1 MKKLLGLSIALTL
14 SVPALAQTQSIVDI
28 AVGNPDFSTL
38 VTALQAAGLVET
50 LQGAGPFTVFAPTN
64 AAFAKVDPATLAALL
79 NDKAALTRVLTYHV
93 VAGKVLA
100 ADVVK
105 LTSAKTVEGSDVN
118 IAVMGSMVMLNGS
131 TTVTATDIQASNGVI
146 HVIDSVLLPP
156 YLTIA
161 TAAAP
166 AAPAAP
172 AASGNAVDAVLADP
186 QFSTLAAALTAADL
200 VETLKGAGPFTIFAP
215 TNDAFA
221 KLGEARIARLLAN
234 KEQLTRYLTY
244 HVLSGKVLSSDIVGQ
259 NIRTAP
265 TVAGGNVNIRVSN
278 GKVIINS
285 RAEVTQAD
293 IQVSNGV
300 IHVID
305 TVLIPRN

>member
-166 AAPAAP
+166 AAP
-172 AASGNAVDAVLADP
+172 GNAVDAVLADP

>member
-50 LQGAGPFTVFAPTN
+50 LQGVGPFTVFAPTN

-156 YLTIA
+156 NLTI
-161 TAAAP
+161 AAP

-234 KEQLTRYLTY
+234 KEQLTKYLTY

>member
-166 AAPAAP
+166 AAPAA
-172 AASGNAVDAVLADP
+172 SGNAVDAVLADP

-234 KEQLTRYLTY
+234 KEQLTKYLTY

>member
-156 YLTIA
+156 YLII
-161 TAAAP
+161 AAAATP
-166 AAPAAP
+166 AAPP
-172 AASGNAVDAVLADP
+172 ASGSAVDAVLADP

-234 KEQLTRYLTY
+234 KEQLTKYLTY

-285 RAEVTQAD
+285 RAEVTQA
-293 IQVSNGV
+293 
-300 IHVID
+300 
-305 TVLIPRN
+305 

>member
-156 YLTIA
+156 NLTIA
-161 TAAAP
+161 AA

-234 KEQLTRYLTY
+234 KEQLTKYLTY